1 MLEFPRPQDV
11 LDLTPPV
18 FPALQRNEILPEGEV
33 FLFQRRAKV
42 ACKSNAIVA
51 RIGDKSPARMIAV
64 HRARRGFAHSIRVFA
79 ARNAQAPRLKRI
91 EFLVFYSPAFSF
103 VIVVML

>member
-1 MLEFPRPQDV
+1 
-11 LDLTPPV
+11 
-18 FPALQRNEILPEGEV
+18 
-33 FLFQRRAKV
+33 
-42 ACKSNAIVA
+42 
-51 RIGDKSPARMIAV
+51 MIAV